1 MFSST
6 DTENMGSTKTVQI
19 ERVDQPDDPRASVS
33 VGTIDEEI
41 SAEATA
47 TIEVGVKWNGDAAA
61 LLFGKTAP
69 IELPHRCSWPET
81 GLVLLPSPNGYER
94 RADEPECWK
103 PNLPAD
109 DDFGHPLGL
118 MRKEVETGDILSC
131 RAEIWGDH
139 WAENCLEPGE
149 YWFEETLSIENEGYA
164 GWGFA
169 LRIES

>member
-1 MFSST
+1 MVGPVVVGHMDSAR
-6 DTENMGSTKTVQI
+6 TVQI
-19 ERVDQPDDPRASVS
+19 CRTAQPEVPRATVS
-33 VGTIDEEI
+33 VEMITANITEE
-41 SAEATA
+41 STA
-47 TIEVGVKWNGDAAA
+47 VVEIGVTWEGDASV
-61 LLFGKTAP
+61 LLFGNTVP